1 MLNLS
6 KNIRYCYLG
15 NKSKAYIITNNFNN
29 SKEILKSKIYTEPY
43 NMDNNVILGY
53 SNKILCEN
61 KIKNLEMKEMNINI
75 NITDIMYLKSISHRL
90 NLSLLVIANVYCDI
104 NTYEEYEE
112 IFFYIPR
119 QDDEYIKEFQNIIN
133 K

>member
-1 MLNLS
+1 
-6 KNIRYCYLG
+6 
-15 NKSKAYIITNNFNN
+15 
-29 SKEILKSKIYTEPY
+29 
-43 NMDNNVILGY
+43 
-53 SNKILCEN
+53 
-61 KIKNLEMKEMNINI
+61 MKEMNINI

-90 NLSLLVIANVYCDI
+90 NLSLLVIANVYCDV

-119 QDDEYIKEFQNIIN
+119 QNDKYIKEFQNIIN

>member
-15 NKSKAYIITNNFNN
+15 NKSKAYIITSSVDN

-43 NMDNNVILGY
+43 KMDKNVILGY

-61 KIKNLEMKEMNINI
+61 KIKHLEMKEVNMNL
-75 NITDIMYLKSISHRL
+75 TDIMYLKSISHRL

-104 NTYEEYEE
+104 NTFEEYDE
-112 IFFYIPR
+112 IFFYIHR